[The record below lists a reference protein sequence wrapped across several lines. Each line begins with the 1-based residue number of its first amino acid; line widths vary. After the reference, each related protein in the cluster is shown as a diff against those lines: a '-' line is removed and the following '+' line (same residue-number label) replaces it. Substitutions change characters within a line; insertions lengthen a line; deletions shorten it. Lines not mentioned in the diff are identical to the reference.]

1 MTDFASSIIFY
12 SGWFIALVLFIWQ
25 VYERARFRQKIKVNI
40 ESIVATGE
48 NQSTKYLMVTAKN
61 EGRRPFH
68 AMDIGVL
75 LSNGEN
81 FTFFTPYLWAPSSAG
96 VVASDSPPFSWVT
109 PSVWLYRTRPYQYG
123 VSYTILKEQKSK
135 QNTSID
141 KVYITEETGDVH
153 IWEIPKLIRQELNN

>member
-1 MTDFASSIIFY
+1 
-12 SGWFIALVLFIWQ
+12 
-25 VYERARFRQKIKVNI
+25 
-40 ESIVATGE
+40 
-48 NQSTKYLMVTAKN
+48 MVTAKN